1 METTVVAKFSRWQS
15 HEREREAGGKYSV
28 RAAKDGQRKRI
39 RVGGIEYG
47 WNCGEREA
55 KVATDEGSCGY
66 RGRRGCGLGKL
77 R

>member
-15 HEREREAGGKYSV
+15 HEREREAGGKYSA

-47 WNCGEREA
+47 
-55 KVATDEGSCGY
+55 
-66 RGRRGCGLGKL
+66 
-77 R
+77 